1 MRLSWFIRVLTL
13 GMTLVPAG
21 SFAASPDLEI
31 RPTSEFTYVIVG
43 RPAGALQLEL
53 HNVIHDPV
61 DLAISLLV
69 RCGPHESLMRRHHEF
84 LAHQQAILDQVTPE
98 RLESWKTGA
107 ITERTVRIAGDLG
120 LFERAAELGIPRAE
134 ASACLRDQTDIQHL
148 TNMTDAALKS
158 GVEATPMFRLNGEL
172 QNGIYVWKALKPL
185 VMQAVRRRD
194 GHLVQLVEYV
204 SYTCPHCARFE
215 LESAD
220 DRDHLLTS
228 SSPHE

>member
-1 MRLSWFIRVLTL
+1 MRLSWFIRVLAL
-13 GMTLVPAG
+13 GMTLAPTG
-21 SFAASPDLEI
+21 SFAASPDMEI

-43 RPAGALQLEL
+43 RPAGALQIEL
-53 HNVIHDPV
+53 HNVIHDPL

-69 RCGPHESLMRRHHEF
+69 RCGPHEGLMRRHHEF

-98 RLESWKTGA
+98 RLKSWTKGT
-107 ITERTVRIAGDLG
+107 ITERTVRIADDLG
-120 LFERAAELGIPRAE
+120 LFKLAAELGVAHAE
-134 ASACLRDQTDIQHL
+134 ASACLTDETDIQHL
-148 TNMTDAALKS
+148 TAMTDAALKS

-172 QNGIYVWKALKPL
+172 QNGIYVWQALKPL
-185 VMQAVRRRD
+185 VMQAVRQQD

-220 DRDHLLTS
+220 YRARLLTS
-228 SSPHE
+228 PLPQE